1 MWYNQLYQISIL
13 FRYTTL
19 CLHFTYILPTLLLDY
34 TYIVLPQ
41 YIYIG
46 IYIYGT
52 CPPILN
58 MGTGIG

>member
-41 YIYIG
+41 YIYIY
-46 IYIYGT
+46 IYIGE
-52 CPPILN
+52 
-58 MGTGIG
+58 M